1 MSQLPIS
8 LPFAPLKLQPC
19 LHLDGPP
26 VVLNDEQLMGLI
38 QAQDQTGLAQL
49 HARHGKLLKAL
60 GMKVLH
66 NDADAEDLVQEVF
79 LEIWRSA
86 MHYHADKG
94 RPLNWLSTIINRR
107 AIDRL
112 RRRQVYGHMRERFT
126 EEIKPHSQ
134 SWSHV
139 CQDVLDRERNTHLL
153 HAVARLP
160 EAQKRALKLAYY
172 GQMSQREVA
181 AHTGVPLGTVKTRLQ
196 LALSKMAV
204 FLHAGD
210 ELR

>member
-1 MSQLPIS
+1 M
-8 LPFAPLKLQPC
+8 C
-19 LHLDGPP
+19 
-26 VVLNDEQLMGLI
+26 LI
-38 QAQDQTGLAQL
+38 QVQDQTGLTQL
-49 HARHGKLLKAL
+49 HNRHGKFLKGL

-86 MHYHADKG
+86 VHYHSDKG
-94 RPLNWLSTIINRR
+94 RPLSWIATITSRR

-112 RRRQVYGHMRERFT
+112 RRRQVYGHMQERFT
-126 EEIKPHSQ
+126 EAIEGHSH

-139 CQDVLDRERNTHLL
+139 RQDVQDRERNVYLL
-153 HAVARLP
+153 DAVARLP
-160 EAQKRALKLAYY
+160 EAQQRALKLAYY